1 MPRQMQEARYR
12 VSDRGLRENRT
23 IHLCRFGEP
32 ALGINLEEHSM
43 NKVLRITLAGE
54 QELLADAHPAACIRE
69 ANRINAERGY
79 TNGVC
84 VMELEDGQRMTA
96 ADCKAAA

>member
-1 MPRQMQEARYR
+1 
-12 VSDRGLRENRT
+12 
-23 IHLCRFGEP
+23 
-32 ALGINLEEHSM
+32 M

-54 QELLADAHPAACIRE
+54 REVFADSDLATCIRE

-84 VMELEDGQRMTA
+84 VVELEDGQRMTA

>member
-1 MPRQMQEARYR
+1 
-12 VSDRGLRENRT
+12 
-23 IHLCRFGEP
+23 
-32 ALGINLEEHSM
+32 M
-43 NKVLRITLAGE
+43 NKVIRITLRGE
-54 QELLADAHPAACIRE
+54 SQVFTNSDLAACVRE

-84 VMELEDGQRMTA
+84 VVELEDGHRMTA

>member
-1 MPRQMQEARYR
+1 
-12 VSDRGLRENRT
+12 
-23 IHLCRFGEP
+23 
-32 ALGINLEEHSM
+32 M

-54 QELLADAHPAACIRE
+54 RELFADSDLAACIRE

-84 VMELEDGQRMTA
+84 VVELEDGQRMTA

>member
-1 MPRQMQEARYR
+1 
-12 VSDRGLRENRT
+12 
-23 IHLCRFGEP
+23 
-32 ALGINLEEHSM
+32 M

-54 QELLADAHPAACIRE
+54 RELFADNDLAACIRE

-84 VMELEDGQRMTA
+84 VVEMEDGQRMTA

>member
-1 MPRQMQEARYR
+1 
-12 VSDRGLRENRT
+12 
-23 IHLCRFGEP
+23 
-32 ALGINLEEHSM
+32 M

-54 QELLADAHPAACIRE
+54 REVFADNDLDACIRE

-84 VMELEDGQRMTA
+84 VVELEDGQRMTA
-96 ADCKAAA
+96 ADCKESA

>member
-1 MPRQMQEARYR
+1 
-12 VSDRGLRENRT
+12 
-23 IHLCRFGEP
+23 
-32 ALGINLEEHSM
+32 M

-54 QELLADAHPAACIRE
+54 REVFADNDLAACILE
-69 ANRINAERGY
+69 ANRINADRGY

-84 VMELEDGQRMTA
+84 VVELEDGQRMTA